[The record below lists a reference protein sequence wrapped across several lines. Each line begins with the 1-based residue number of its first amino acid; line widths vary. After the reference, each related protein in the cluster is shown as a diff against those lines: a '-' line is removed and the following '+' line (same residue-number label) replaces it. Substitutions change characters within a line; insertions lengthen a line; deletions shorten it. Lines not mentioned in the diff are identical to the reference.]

1 MVPVQFSEALD
12 LTGLKESQLREW
24 CGKRGL
30 YRPTVPARGSGRM
43 ALFTWQ
49 DIVALRVFRQITTD
63 FGGHAAQWA
72 DGVAKL
78 RHHLDGQSFL
88 RLGGKAAL
96 FTDRFTV
103 TLGPLSDASG
113 ARPILTIPLDPHL
126 ARIAAQAPPEAF
138 QGELPLVTRIGSS
151 R

>member
-1 MVPVQFSEALD
+1 
-12 LTGLKESQLREW
+12 
-24 CGKRGL
+24 
-30 YRPTVPARGSGRM
+30 M

-49 DIVALRVFRQITTD
+49 DIVALRVFGQITTD

-72 DGVAKL
+72 DGISKL
-78 RHHLDGQSFL
+78 RHRLDGQSFL

-103 TLGPLSDASG
+103 TLEPTSDASG
-113 ARPILTIPLDPHL
+113 ASPFLTIPLDPHL
-126 ARIAAQAPPEAF
+126 ARISAHAPPEAF
-138 QGELPLVTRIGSS
+138 QGELPLVTRIGAS